1 MVRFHLVTPMA
12 RPAPETDL
20 QNEGRLC
27 IGSLPF
33 VRLYRNNVGT
43 LEDRNGTPVSYGLAV
58 GSADTIGIVA
68 PTGRFL
74 SIEWKRPGW
83 KPPEL
88 TAEDFDTRA
97 VLSKE
102 KKRHRDQC
110 NWRAQ
115 INAMGGVAGF
125 AQSLEDGV
133 RLLWWARS
141 TLDIGEPLLANQQ
154 ARQDEYVTQIVNE
167 FRERMAERGK
177 RKSNRDR

>member
-1 MVRFHLVTPMA
+1 MGK
-12 RPAPETDL
+12 PAPETDL

-83 KPPEL
+83 KSPEL
-88 TAEDFDTRA
+88 RPEDFDSRA

-110 NWRAQ
+110 NWRDQ
-115 INAMGGVAGF
+115 VIGMGGVAGF
-125 AQSLEDGV
+125 ATSLEEGM
-133 RLLWWARS
+133 RLVGLARIEHIA
-141 TLDIGEPLLANQQ
+141 LPIDVWVNERI
-154 ARQDEYVTQIVNE
+154 NE
-167 FRERMAERGK
+167 FRERMASRGK
-177 RKSNRDR
+177 SRKSNTDR